1 MYVREKR
8 DPEKLT
14 QLVHLGASQGAG
26 QRGQVNG
33 AALKGH
39 LDEGFRG
46 QHFDSLLES
55 GFLISGV

>member
-1 MYVREKR
+1 MREKR

-14 QLVHLGASQGAG
+14 QLSSLGGIPGAWAERASH
-26 QRGQVNG
+26 G

-46 QHFDSLLES
+46 RRFDSLLKS